1 MVKAN
6 DKGLDPLAAAI
17 LVKAVNRAYD
27 MNIDTTELRK
37 EKKRIDAD
45 FKELSNKYTEHKKI
59 DSNMYM

>member
-1 MVKAN
+1 MH
-6 DKGLDPLAAAI
+6 AAT
-17 LVKAVNRAYD
+17 LVEAVNRAYD

-45 FKELSNKYTEHKKI
+45 FRELSDKYTEHRKI